1 MAPARAPDRRPQLRL
16 ISGGEPRDPAP
27 EPVESGPA
35 LYPDEILIEAV
46 IAGDA
51 SVSADLYDRLLPV
64 VDGTLYRILGGR
76 HFDHEDLVQSSFE
89 QIIKTLTTRRF
100 ARSCSLR
107 SWAASLA
114 AHVALNALRSRV
126 RERKVVDRS
135 EAALDAS
142 QRRPASDDPERD
154 LRVKHEIERVRCEL
168 SNMSTQRAEALVLHD
183 VLGHELSE
191 IAALTGISVAA
202 AQSRLVRA
210 RHELT
215 ERLERT
221 RATAQQSGRMAPAAK
236 QSSETERPAGSS
248 AAGGS

>member
-16 ISGGEPRDPAP
+16 VSGGPNRDAPPEPERVETGPAP
-27 EPVESGPA
+27 HSDEA
-35 LYPDEILIEAV
+35 LIDAV
-46 IAGDA
+46 LGGDA
-51 SVSADLYDRLLPV
+51 SVSAELYDRLLPV

-76 HFDHEDLVQSSFE
+76 HSDHEDLVQSSFE
-89 QIIKTLTTRRF
+89 QIVKTLTTRRF

-107 SWAASLA
+107 SWASSLT

-135 EAALDAS
+135 DAAYDAS

-154 LRVKHEIERVRCEL
+154 LQLKSEIEKIRREL
-168 SNMSTQRAEALVLHD
+168 SRMSALRAEALVMHD

-191 IAALTGISVAA
+191 IATLTGISVAA

-210 RHELT
+210 RHELS
-215 ERLERT
+215 ERL
-221 RATAQQSGRMAPAAK
+221 
-236 QSSETERPAGSS
+236 AGPST
-248 AAGGS
+248 AGGR